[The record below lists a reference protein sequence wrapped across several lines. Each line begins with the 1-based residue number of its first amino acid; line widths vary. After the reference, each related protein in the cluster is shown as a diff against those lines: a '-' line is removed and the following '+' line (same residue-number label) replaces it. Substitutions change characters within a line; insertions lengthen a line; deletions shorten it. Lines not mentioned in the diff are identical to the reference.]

1 MMIILENTNQ
11 LEFQTD
17 LSKLIIPFRE
27 KFRSLNWLLTDLD
40 FIILDA
46 DKYGSVEKL
55 NLEEKAINFNGIEL
69 CDLVEKRKIQFVF
82 GVLTGFNTEIPHFA
96 EESLPTADQN
106 QEVWTEPKKFQIPSA
121 EIEIICWDSST
132 TILKFK
138 DNLLGQKFMQEFPD
152 SKEYKKTSVNP
163 N

>member
-1 MMIILENTNQ
+1 MMIILENTYQ
-11 LEFQTD
+11 LEFQTE
-17 LSKLIIPFRE
+17 LSKLITPFRD

-40 FIILDA
+40 YMILDA
-46 DKYGSVEKL
+46 EEYGSVDKL
-55 NLEEKAINFNGIEL
+55 NLGEKAIRLKGTEL

-82 GVLTGFNTEIPHFA
+82 GVLTGFNTEIPSVA
-96 EESLPTADQN
+96 EEDLPTADQN

-138 DNLLGQKFMQEFPD
+138 NNLLGQKFMQEFTD
-152 SKEYKKTSVNP
+152 AKEYKKTPVNP
-163 N
+163 S